1 MIKLRFET
9 RTLVDARYGYHP
21 LTVIRLFAGVRFVQ
35 SDGTLFDLL
44 EAIVDTGAHTSV
56 LPLSLWQEIAVEIDA
71 EDVFFGGINARP
83 ECQIPASLG
92 RVRCFLTD
100 ETGQLSPELNVPSFL
115 AKTDRVPLIL
125 GFANLLSRF
134 RVCFDPKVT
143 GLRYTSGEAFAL
155 PTGIG

>member
-1 MIKLRFET
+1 MIKLRFDTSE
-9 RTLVDARYGYHP
+9 LISPRYAYHP
-21 LTVIRLFAGVRFVQ
+21 LTIIRLLVNVRFVQ
-35 SDGTLFDLL
+35 ADGRLSKRL

-56 LPLSLWQEIAVEIDA
+56 LPLGRWQRFAVEID
-71 EDVFFGGINARP
+71 GINARP

-100 ETGQLSPELNVPSFL
+100 ETGQFSPELDVPCFL

-134 RVCFDPKVT
+134 NICFDY
-143 GLRYTSGEAFAL
+143 GSGEAFAL
-155 PTGIG
+155 PTSVD